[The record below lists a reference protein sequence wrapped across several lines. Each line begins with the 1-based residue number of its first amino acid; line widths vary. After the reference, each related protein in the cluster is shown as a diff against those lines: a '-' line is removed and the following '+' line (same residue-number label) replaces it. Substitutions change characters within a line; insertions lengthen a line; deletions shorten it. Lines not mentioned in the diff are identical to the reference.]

1 MDNIINFKKLV
12 YKLLDMIQEQ
22 QVKIGYMSGVTR
34 FYYPL
39 QSLNRLLGTEL
50 TEEEMQH
57 ALEEFSDHAC
67 DRLGKVSASS
77 KTGRCCITLPPQASD
92 YVHENRKPSE
102 FLVRFIGTVA
112 RHGCTLDE
120 VMNVFHSYSKHV
132 HMEKTTGTGFD
143 YLVYFED
150 GIPDDYR
157 YCLSLEG
164 EHMIYHKFT
173 PEDYEDFGYRFLFCF
188 LKNRWTADRLS
199 SVNRRFFLFSTPG
212 SSSASPV
219 PYLFSKTETARPA
232 SEN

>member
-1 MDNIINFKKLV
+1 
-12 YKLLDMIQEQ
+12 
-22 QVKIGYMSGVTR
+22 
-34 FYYPL
+34 
-39 QSLNRLLGTEL
+39 
-50 TEEEMQH
+50 MQH
-57 ALEEFSDHAC
+57 AMEEFSDHAC
-67 DRLGKVSASS
+67 DRLGKVTASS
-77 KTGRCCITLPPQASD
+77 KNGRFCITLPPQASD

-120 VMNVFHSYSKHV
+120 VMDVFHAYSDHV

-173 PEDYEDFGYRFLFCF
+173 PEDYEDFGF
-188 LKNRWTADRLS
+188 
-199 SVNRRFFLFSTPG
+199 
-212 SSSASPV
+212 
-219 PYLFSKTETARPA
+219 
-232 SEN
+232 

>member
-1 MDNIINFKKLV
+1 MNFKKLENN
-12 YKLLDMIQEQ
+12 LLDMIQEQ

-67 DRLGKVSASS
+67 DRLGKVKASS
-77 KTGRCCITLPPQASD
+77 KNERFCITLPPQASD
-92 YVHENRKPSE
+92 Y
-102 FLVRFIGTVA
+102 
-112 RHGCTLDE
+112 GCTLDE

-173 PEDYEDFGYRFLFCF
+173 PEDYEDFGF
-188 LKNRWTADRLS
+188 
-199 SVNRRFFLFSTPG
+199 
-212 SSSASPV
+212 
-219 PYLFSKTETARPA
+219 
-232 SEN
+232 

>member
-1 MDNIINFKKLV
+1 MNFKKLENN
-12 YKLLDMIQEQ
+12 LLDMIQEQ

-57 ALEEFSDHAC
+57 AMEKFSDHAC
-67 DRLGKVSASS
+67 DRLGKVTASS
-77 KTGRCCITLPPQASD
+77 KNGRFCITLPPQASD

-120 VMNVFHSYSKHV
+120 VMDVFHAYSDHV

-150 GIPDDYR
+150 GIPDSDLR
-157 YCLSLEG
+157 TPDKFPSLLIAFRNSAEDSLDL
-164 EHMIYHKFT
+164 IKKT
-173 PEDYEDFGYRFLFCF
+173 PVCRQIF
-188 LKNRWTADRLS
+188 KKSSADRRL
-199 SVNRRFFLFSTPG
+199 FLFSMHG
-212 SSSASPV
+212 ISSASPA
-219 PYLFSKTETARPA
+219 PYLS
-232 SEN
+232 S

>member
-1 MDNIINFKKLV
+1 MNFKKL
-12 YKLLDMIQEQ
+12 ENNPP
-22 QVKIGYMSGVTR
+22 GYDPGTTGKDRIHERSYP

-57 ALEEFSDHAC
+57 AGKILRSCC
-67 DRLGKVSASS
+67 DRLGKVTASS
-77 KTGRCCITLPPQASD
+77 KNGRFCITLPPQASD
-92 YVHENRKPSE
+92 YVHESRKPSE
-102 FLVRFIGTVA
+102 FLVHFIGTVA

-120 VMNVFHSYSKHV
+120 VMDVFHAYSEHV
-132 HMEKTTGTGFD
+132 HVEKTTGTGFD

-173 PEDYEDFGYRFLFCF
+173 PEDYEDFGF
-188 LKNRWTADRLS
+188 
-199 SVNRRFFLFSTPG
+199 
-212 SSSASPV
+212 
-219 PYLFSKTETARPA
+219 
-232 SEN
+232 

>member
-1 MDNIINFKKLV
+1 MNFKKLENN
-12 YKLLDMIQEQ
+12 LLDMIQEQ

-57 ALEEFSDHAC
+57 AMEKFSDHAC
-67 DRLGKVSASS
+67 DRLGKVTASS
-77 KTGRCCITLPPQASD
+77 KNGRFCITLPPQASD

-102 FLVRFIGTVA
+102 FLVHFIGTVA

-120 VMNVFHSYSKHV
+120 VMDVFHAYSKHV
-132 HMEKTTGTGFD
+132 HVEKTTGTGFD

-164 EHMIYHKFT
+164 EHMNYHKFT
-173 PEDYEDFGYRFLFCF
+173 PEDYEDFGF
-188 LKNRWTADRLS
+188 
-199 SVNRRFFLFSTPG
+199 
-212 SSSASPV
+212 
-219 PYLFSKTETARPA
+219 
-232 SEN
+232 